1 MTQKKEYK
9 ICFISEQLAAGGA
22 ERCAA
27 IVSVFESKKIRY
39 IMSLLLIKYNMI
51 CRRITE

>member
-22 ERCAA
+22 DAA
-27 IVSVFESKKIRY
+27 
-39 IMSLLLIKYNMI
+39 LLYCLSF
-51 CRRITE
+51 

>member
-22 ERCAA
+22 EGALRCF
-27 IVSVFESKKIRY
+27 IVSVFLKA
-39 IMSLLLIKYNMI
+39 
-51 CRRITE
+51 RR